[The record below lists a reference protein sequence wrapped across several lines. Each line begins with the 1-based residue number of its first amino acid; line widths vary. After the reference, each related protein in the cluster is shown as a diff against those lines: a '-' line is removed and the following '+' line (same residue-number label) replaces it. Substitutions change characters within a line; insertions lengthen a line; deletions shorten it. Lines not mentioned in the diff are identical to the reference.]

1 MSEEKRIIEHNGYF
15 LYQQKTNQ
23 KWYFGT
29 SEDSNGTFED
39 NEPTPISKSDL
50 KDIMFLDFDGNTNNL
65 ISLIGI
71 NRLWNKYGKP
81 VPEKKWYVKV
91 PHTYPSSWYQI
102 GQCNDST
109 MIITNIECVPNDS
122 FKFTDS
128 EIKKYH
134 LEDCEKVPADD

>member
-1 MSEEKRIIEHNGYF
+1 MTEEKRIFSKNGYVLF
-15 LYQQKTNQ
+15 Y
-23 KWYFGT
+23 
-29 SEDSNGTFED
+29 
-39 NEPTPISKSDL
+39 NEPMQWWDWERCGMAPTPVTKSTFKKVIKNYFYEETRDLINFISIDEFW
-50 KDIMFLDFDGNTNNL
+50 D
-65 ISLIGI
+65 
-71 NRLWNKYGKP
+71 KYGTP

-134 LEDCEKVPADD
+134 LEDCEKVPADE